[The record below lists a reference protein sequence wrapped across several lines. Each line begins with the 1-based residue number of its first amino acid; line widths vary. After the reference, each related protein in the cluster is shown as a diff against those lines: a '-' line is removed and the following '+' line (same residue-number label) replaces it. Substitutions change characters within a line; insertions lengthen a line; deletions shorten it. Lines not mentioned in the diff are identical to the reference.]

1 MENSSSSD
9 ESSSEKFNLAISS
22 QALPK
27 LTFFCAAALLLTVS
41 KISTE
46 ESVLS
51 AFLEL
56 GTLSAVLSRVI
67 TGGVP
72 FETEAPLAGGAEF

>member
-27 LTFFCAAALLLTVS
+27 LTFFCAAALLLTVP

-46 ESVLS
+46 ESVLL

-67 TGGVP
+67 TGGVL
-72 FETEAPLAGGAEF
+72 FETEAPLAGAAEF